1 MFSLR
6 DFVMETIRGMI
17 GNYPDFQAMEYGLNW
32 YSKGVLTET
41 DLAEIQEGIENRKIV
56 VEEPEVESEPEETEM
71 EEPEMEPVDE
81 PEVIDN
87 EQNEE

>member
-6 DFVMETIRGMI
+6 DFVMQTIGGMI

-32 YSKGVLTET
+32 YSKGVLAET

-56 VEEPEVESEPEETEM
+56 VKEPEVESEPEETEM
-71 EEPEMEPVDE
+71 KEPEMELMEE
-81 PEVIDN
+81 PEEAGD

>member
-32 YSKGVLTET
+32 YSKGVLAET
-41 DLAEIQEGIENRKIV
+41 DLAEIQEGIENRKII
-56 VEEPEVESEPEETEM
+56 VEEPEVEPEPEETEM
-71 EEPEMEPVDE
+71 EEPEMEPVE
-81 PEVIDN
+81 
-87 EQNEE
+87 EQEEFNNEE

>member
-6 DFVMETIRGMI
+6 DFVMQTIGGMI

-32 YSKGVLTET
+32 YSKGVLAET

-71 EEPEMEPVDE
+71 KEQEMEPMDE

>member
-32 YSKGVLTET
+32 YSKGVLAET

-56 VEEPEVESEPEETEM
+56 VEELEAEAEPEPEETEM
-71 EEPEMEPVDE
+71 EPVEE

-87 EQNEE
+87 EENEE

>member
-6 DFVMETIRGMI
+6 DFVMQTIGGMI

-32 YSKGVLTET
+32 YSKGVLAET

-56 VEEPEVESEPEETEM
+56 VDEPEVESEPEETEM